1 MDELEVRDWRP
12 VLGLVEEGFVVDCV
26 EGRLFR
32 SVGWIGISVFFFF
45 FLAHFHSP
53 LSIYFPSIPL
63 EDKQFNRIQLRLLG
77 QDLVNV
83 WFEPGVRVEKVLA
96 QTALDGRLD
105 FGFRTRGD
113 ALTLSVYILPS
124 IFSFLF
130 FFFALVCLVFGVSCE
145 ALRGGQNQPC

>member
-32 SVGWIGISVFFFF
+32 SVGWIGISVF
-45 FLAHFHSP
+45 LAHFPS
-53 LSIYFPSIPL
+53 LSIYFPSIPW

-83 WFEPGVRVEKVLA
+83 WFEPGV
-96 QTALDGRLD
+96 
-105 FGFRTRGD
+105 
-113 ALTLSVYILPS
+113 
-124 IFSFLF
+124 
-130 FFFALVCLVFGVSCE
+130 
-145 ALRGGQNQPC
+145 